1 VTRIFGHQF
10 VTTGILGLS
19 GNREDPQPRAFPAWV
34 TLPAQQDLAAGR
46 SWHFLAAW
54 VLVIGGLVYLAAG
67 LATGHIC
74 RDILPTF
81 RDLRGLGG
89 SIVEHLRFRSA
100 ASPAYNALQKL
111 AYCVLLFA
119 VFPALILSG
128 LTMSPGVDSAL
139 PFLTWIFDG
148 RQSARTVHFFA
159 ALAIV
164 LFIAV
169 HVIMVIVSGPLNLLR
184 SMITGWFYL
193 KPERSDEH

>member
-1 VTRIFGHQF
+1 
-10 VTTGILGLS
+10 
-19 GNREDPQPRAFPAWV
+19 
-34 TLPAQQDLAAGR
+34 
-46 SWHFLAAW
+46 
-54 VLVIGGLVYLAAG
+54 
-67 LATGHIC
+67 
-74 RDILPTF
+74 
-81 RDLRGLGG
+81 LRGLGG

-111 AYCVLLFA
+111 AYCFLLF
-119 VFPALILSG
+119 VVLPALILSG

-164 LFIAV
+164 LFLAV